1 MRAVNGEV
9 DRYGS
14 PGAPL
19 AILVHGAVANRKT
32 WLPVARQ
39 RSARFEVWCPDLP
52 GHGSRGSETFTLAG
66 ALDAVAVLVA
76 QAGPRRAIVAGDSLG
91 GYVALAL
98 ASREPAGVASVVAGG
113 CTWTMTGA
121 YGTLARASDVPVAL
135 LTRVVG
141 RERMLRAS
149 ESLVPLVAGRDV
161 ARDIVAAGLRL
172 ESRSES
178 LRELAGLDLVAL
190 VREIRVPIAV
200 VNGRYDWPTRAGERA
215 LLRASS
221 DASLSISPRCGHGV
235 GLLDA
240 PFFARAIET
249 LSARTRAER
258 GALSY
263 RNRCR
268 RGPSP

>member
-1 MRAVNGEV
+1 VRAVNGDV

-19 AILVHGAVANRKT
+19 VILVHGAVANRKT
-32 WLPVARQ
+32 WVPVAREL
-39 RSARFEVWCPDLP
+39 SARFEVWCPDLP
-52 GHGSRGSETFTLAG
+52 GHGARRSENFTLSG
-66 ALDAVAVLVA
+66 AFEAVAPLVA

-98 ASREPAGVASVVAGG
+98 AARDPEGIAGVVAGG
-113 CTWTMTGA
+113 CTWSMAGTGGA
-121 YGTLARASDVPVAL
+121 LARASDVPVAL

-141 RERMLRAS
+141 RDRMLRAS
-149 ESLVPLVAGRDV
+149 ESLVPLVASPDV
-161 ARDIVAAGLRL
+161 AREIVAAGLRL

-190 VREIRVPIAV
+190 VREIRVPVAF

-215 LLRASS
+215 LLRAAS
-221 DASLSISPRCGHGV
+221 DASLAISSRCGHGV

-240 PFFARAIET
+240 PFFARTIDD
-249 LSARTRAER
+249 LSART
-258 GALSY
+258 
-263 RNRCR
+263 
-268 RGPSP
+268 